1 MKGIRLWG
9 EEDRIKLEEIGGIF
23 VSGTRLR
30 NEFLPGQESRDPSEG
45 GVPSPNE
52 SGVRPNIQMATGM
65 ESLPQTFAR
74 PNSVGMFGGEF
85 QSEIVRPAGEA
96 KITEQ
101 RGGKKDEEIMKF

>member
-1 MKGIRLWG
+1 M
-9 EEDRIKLEEIGGIF
+9 
-23 VSGTRLR
+23 SGTRLR
-30 NEFLPGQESRDPSEG
+30 NEFLPGQESRDSSEG

-96 KITEQ
+96 KITDQ